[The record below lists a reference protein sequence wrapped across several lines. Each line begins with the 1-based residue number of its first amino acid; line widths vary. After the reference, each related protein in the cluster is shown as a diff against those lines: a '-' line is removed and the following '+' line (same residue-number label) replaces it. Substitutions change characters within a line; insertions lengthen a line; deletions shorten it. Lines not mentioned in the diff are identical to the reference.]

1 MVRLMFNSGL
11 RIVDNGNIVKH
22 YIAKLFHSLN
32 HAVTL
37 SFKRNPQSR
46 KSQFIR
52 AIVLVKGVDFYG
64 FHVGYKPFLK
74 ILVADPT
81 SVSRMVS
88 ILQSGSVMGVR
99 FRVFESHLSYTLQF
113 LCDFNL
119 YGCGLIDI
127 GDALERAPEAQGYD
141 AESHSL
147 SEPSQAKFDASPYFR
162 ESRLPLEVDTIAPQ
176 ILNRHHLSAR
186 NLHHRLNTSMPDLP
200 SEPLVLGV
208 RELWED
214 ERSHRNALGLNPS
227 PEMPLDPSESSRK
240 SGGEWISEAR
250 WWDEIRQ
257 RIQRGRS
264 APEPAIQAENQNDW
278 DPFVMTTFES
288 VEAIWDKKYKTWRP
302 PKKENGTREQDGKV
316 PEAMQPLEYSLE
328 SQNDFDSD
336 GQIEVDISLLSDQ
349 EIVRLDQEEKQH
361 WNEETWRSHA
371 AVEDEDED
379 EDENEDDNTLEDLPP
394 DSPKTV
400 TEDIEL

>member
-1 MVRLMFNSGL
+1 
-11 RIVDNGNIVKH
+11 
-22 YIAKLFHSLN
+22 
-32 HAVTL
+32 
-37 SFKRNPQSR
+37 
-46 KSQFIR
+46 
-52 AIVLVKGVDFYG
+52 VDFYG

-127 GDALERAPEAQGYD
+127 EDALERAPEAH
-141 AESHSL
+141 AESGSL
-147 SEPSQAKFDASPYFR
+147 SEPRQAKFDASPYFR

-176 ILNRHHLSAR
+176 ILNRHHLAAR
-186 NLHHRLNTSMPDLP
+186 NLHHRLNTSIPDLP
-200 SEPLVLGV
+200 SEPLVHGV

-264 APEPAIQAENQNDW
+264 VPEPANHADNQSDW

-288 VEAIWDKKYKTWRP
+288 VEAIWDKKYKTWKP
-302 PKKENGTREQDGKV
+302 PKKENGTQEQDGKV
-316 PEAMQPLEYSLE
+316 PEARQPPEYSLE

-336 GQIEVDISLLSDQ
+336 GQIEVDMSLLSDQ
-349 EIVRLDQEEKQH
+349 EIVRLDQEEKQR

-371 AVEDEDED
+371 GVEDEDED
-379 EDENEDDNTLEDLPP
+379 EDDNTLEDLPP